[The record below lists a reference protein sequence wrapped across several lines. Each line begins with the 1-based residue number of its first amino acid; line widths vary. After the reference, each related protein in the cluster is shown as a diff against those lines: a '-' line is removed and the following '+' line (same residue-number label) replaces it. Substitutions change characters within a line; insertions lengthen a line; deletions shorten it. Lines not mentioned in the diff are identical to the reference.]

1 MTVLKAPSLKSISF
15 AIDTNAYISSRLAE
29 NLISRKRIKSV
40 EVFKGSTVV
49 MLGNP
54 LPHFGKPAPWL
65 L

>member
-1 MTVLKAPSLKSISF
+1 MTFLKAPSLKSISL
-15 AIDTNAYISSRLAE
+15 AIDNNSFILFRLAE
-29 NLISRKRIKSV
+29 NLISTKRMKSL